1 MIEIKN
7 DILNGK
13 YDKTFE
19 VLYGDVSA
27 ARKRYADA
35 VDSFENL
42 YGTRDVRLFSAPGRT
57 EVGGNHTDHQ
67 HGCVLAGSVNLD
79 VIAVVAATDD
89 GTVRVKSEGYDEDVI
104 SLSELTASESEYGRA
119 SALIRGMCAE
129 FKKGGYKIGGFVAYT
144 TSNVLKG
151 SGLSSSAAFEVLIG
165 NILSGLY
172 NDGSVDNV
180 EIAKIAQKAENIYFG
195 KPCGLLDQMASSVGG
210 FTAADFKD
218 PENPVIE
225 KVNYDIAAHGLKLVI
240 VNTGGNHADLT
251 NDYADITVECRKVS
265 EFFGKKVLRDVDVDT
280 FYASVGKLR
289 AEVGDRAVLRAI
301 HFFNDNDRA
310 VKEKEALKEGR
321 LDDFLKLSKDSGRS
335 SFEYLQ
341 NVYSLSAPTEQGLS
355 LALALAEKVLGE
367 KGAFRVHG
375 GGFAGT
381 IQSFVPDELLDE
393 YLSTM
398 RSAFGDDSCYVLNI
412 RPIGGT
418 EVKA

>member
-195 KPCGLLDQMASSVGG
+195 KPCGLLHQMATSVGG